1 MVMLT
6 TNDTTVCPGF
16 MLCGRKATFLMD
28 YTNTD
33 TSVWVAFVDPKNQR
47 GGSHIFH
54 TDYFVEAGETDYLNS
69 LVEKVIVMK

>member
-1 MVMLT
+1 
-6 TNDTTVCPGF
+6 
-16 MLCGRKATFLMD
+16 MD